1 VVFGKVDMDKT
12 LISWSVPNMITIWLM
27 LAIGFLIFTFAA
39 QFGMKALGG
48 SSGGS
53 DQAQGGGY

>member
-1 VVFGKVDMDKT
+1 MDKT

-39 QFGMKALGG
+39 QVGMKFVGG
-48 SSGGS
+48 SAPSANN
-53 DQAQGGGY
+53 DGGY

>member
-1 VVFGKVDMDKT
+1 MDKT

>member
-1 VVFGKVDMDKT
+1 MDKT

-39 QFGMKALGG
+39 QFSMKALGG
-48 SSGGS
+48 SS
-53 DQAQGGGY
+53 DPVQQGGGY

>member
-1 VVFGKVDMDKT
+1 MDKA

-27 LAIGFLIFTFAA
+27 LAIGFLVFTFAA

-48 SSGGS
+48 DSSAPA
-53 DQAQGGGY
+53 DQGGGY